1 MLVEID
7 EVIGPATM
15 IIDSDIQAEAPYADH
30 DARQI
35 RQREGDP
42 AWRFELAHR
51 ALAVEQQPIENH
63 ADRNDVVQHQGSPV
77 ERSAFENAAMVEQKM
92 RNQPCDGDGEHKRML
107 ELRLPGLRPRGVL
120 TQRRHSGGPQVC
132 DYGDVA
138 EIGEI
143 AEEHAPEISVA
154 KADLV

>member
-1 MLVEID
+1 M
-7 EVIGPATM
+7 
-15 IIDSDIQAEAPYADH
+15 
-30 DARQI
+30 
-35 RQREGDP
+35 
-42 AWRFELAHR
+42 
-51 ALAVEQQPIENH
+51 
-63 ADRNDVVQHQGSPV
+63 

-92 RNQPCDGDGEHKRML
+92 RNQPCDGDGEHKRTL
-107 ELRLPGLRPRGVL
+107 ELRLPGLRSTAVVL